1 MPCHPHFPLME
12 FWSLKPP
19 RSRQEEKVFPLA
31 PIFFIYLYTFSMFV
45 ECTDQPIRVAGR
57 VFSSPSQISH

>member
-1 MPCHPHFPLME
+1 MPCHPHFPLMV

-19 RSRQEEKVFPLA
+19 RSRQEEKAFPLD

-45 ECTDQPIRVAGR
+45 ECTKHHQRKMR
-57 VFSSPSQISH
+57 MTWH